1 MTKPR
6 PILLAAGGTGG
17 HLFPAVALAA
27 ALRDRGAAVELVT
40 DARALKYGG
49 EIPVDAIHSIPAAT
63 TTGAGALNKARATL
77 VLGLGFLAALALLPR
92 LKPRAVVGFGGYPTV
107 PPLLAAWFLG
117 APSVLH
123 EQNAVVGR
131 ANRFLAPRVSRV
143 ATGFPEIEGLAAAL
157 ASKTRYTGNPVRP
170 AVIAAA
176 ATPYPDFDDG
186 RLHLLV
192 TGGSQGARVMADVV
206 PLALALLSVE
216 ERARIRL
223 TMQARGEDKGRVAAA
238 CAEMQFPVELADFF
252 ADLPARI
259 ARAHLVV
266 GRSGA
271 STVSE
276 LAVIG
281 RPSILVPF
289 PHALDQDQAANAA
302 ILAAAGAATVVP
314 QTEFTPQRLAEL
326 LRGALADPAA
336 LTNAAA
342 AAQSVGV
349 ANAADRLADVVL
361 EVARPA

>member
-1 MTKPR
+1 VTKPR

-27 ALRDRGAAVELVT
+27 ALRQRGAAVELVT

-63 TTGAGALNKARATL
+63 TTGAGAFNKARATA
-77 VLGLGFLAALALLPR
+77 VLGLGLIAALALLAR

-107 PPLLAAWFLG
+107 PPLLAARLLG

-123 EQNAVVGR
+123 EQNAVAGR

-143 ATGFPEIEGLAAAL
+143 ATGFPEIKGLGAAL
-157 ASKTRYTGNPVRP
+157 AAKTRYTGNPVRP

-176 ATPYPDFDDG
+176 AIAYPGFGDG
-186 RLHLLV
+186 RLCVLV

-206 PLALALLSVE
+206 PAALGLLSAH
-216 ERARIRL
+216 ERARLRL
-223 TMQARGEDKGRVAAA
+223 TMQARGEDRERVATA
-238 CAEMQFPVELADFF
+238 CAAIRFPVEVADFF

-259 ARAHLVV
+259 ASAHLVI

-302 ILAAAGAATVVP
+302 ILAAAGAATVLP
-314 QTEFTPQRLAEL
+314 QTEFTSQRLADL
-326 LRGALADPAA
+326 LRMALADPAA
-336 LTNAAA
+336 LGKAAA

-349 ANAADRLADVVL
+349 ANAADRLADVVI

>member
-17 HLFPAVALAA
+17 HLFPAAALAA
-27 ALRDRGAAVELVT
+27 ALRERGAAVELVT
-40 DARALKYGG
+40 DTRALKYGG
-49 EIPVDAIHSIPAAT
+49 EFPVDAIHSIPAAT
-63 TTGAGALNKARATL
+63 TTGAGALNKARATA
-77 VLGLGFLAALALLPR
+77 VLGLGLVAALALLPR

-107 PPLLAAWFLG
+107 PPLLAAWLLG

-143 ATGFPEIEGLAAAL
+143 ATGFPEIKGLGARVVA
-157 ASKTRYTGNPVRP
+157 KTRYTGNPVRP

-176 ATPYPDFDDG
+176 RTPYPDFDVGDL
-186 RLHLLV
+186 RLLV

-206 PLALALLSVE
+206 PAALALLSVE
-216 ERARIRL
+216 ERAHVRL

-238 CAEMQFPVELADFF
+238 CVALQFPIEIADFF

-259 ARAHLVV
+259 ASAHLVV

-302 ILAAAGAATVVP
+302 ILAAADAATVLP
-314 QTEFTPQRLAEL
+314 QSAFTPQRLAEL

-336 LTNAAA
+336 LAKAAA

-361 EVARPA
+361 EIARPA

>member
-1 MTKPR
+1 VTKPR

-27 ALRDRGAAVELVT
+27 ALRDRGVAVELVT

-63 TTGAGALNKARATL
+63 TTGAGALNKARATA
-77 VLGLGFLAALALLPR
+77 VLGLGLLAALTLLPR

-107 PPLLAAWFLG
+107 PPLLAASLLG

-131 ANRFLAPRVSRV
+131 ANRFLAPRVSRI
-143 ATGFPEIEGLAAAL
+143 ATGFPEITGLGAAL
-157 ASKTRYTGNPVRP
+157 AAKTRYTGNPVRP

-176 ATPYPDFDDG
+176 AIPYPGFDDG

-206 PLALALLSVE
+206 PAALALLSAE
-216 ERARIRL
+216 ERARVRL

-238 CAEMQFPVELADFF
+238 CAEMQFPIELADFF

-302 ILAAAGAATVVP
+302 ILAAAGAATVIP

-326 LRGALADPAA
+326 LRGALADRAA
-336 LTNAAA
+336 LAKAAA

-349 ANAADRLADVVL
+349 ANAADRLVDVVL
-361 EVARPA
+361 EIARPA